1 VASDNESSAASAAS
15 FVCIAARAADLPA
28 AEHALAE
35 ALAVGASGAEQRDEE
50 GGVTLLVYAPARASR
65 AVAHA
70 LAEVL
75 GDAAIAP
82 PERVAPVD
90 WSEAWKAG
98 LVPIEVSPRLRV
110 RTSFET
116 SAARARQH
124 ELVIDPGQA
133 FGTGG
138 HESTRLALA
147 WIDALRGEL
156 GAEPGVLDVGTGSGV
171 LALAALALGAPRAVG
186 FDLDPLAAPA
196 ARDNARVNGLA
207 ARLGLFTGPLE
218 ALSPRARF
226 AGIAANLLSREL
238 DPLFDR
244 LATHLW
250 RDGWLVISGLLE
262 SERATWEARGV
273 RAGLA
278 LAGLR
283 REVDASGT
291 AWVALLMR
299 RPRAAA

>member
-1 VASDNESSAASAAS
+1 
-15 FVCIAARAADLPA
+15 
-28 AEHALAE
+28 
-35 ALAVGASGAEQRDEE
+35 
-50 GGVTLLVYAPARASR
+50 
-65 AVAHA
+65 
-70 LAEVL
+70 
-75 GDAAIAP
+75 
-82 PERVAPVD
+82 
-90 WSEAWKAG
+90 
-98 LVPIEVSPRLRV
+98 
-110 RTSFET
+110 
-116 SAARARQH
+116 
-124 ELVIDPGQA
+124 
-133 FGTGG
+133 
-138 HESTRLALA
+138 
-147 WIDALRGEL
+147 
-156 GAEPGVLDVGTGSGV
+156 
-171 LALAALALGAPRAVG
+171 
-186 FDLDPLAAPA
+186 
-196 ARDNARVNGLA
+196 VNGLA